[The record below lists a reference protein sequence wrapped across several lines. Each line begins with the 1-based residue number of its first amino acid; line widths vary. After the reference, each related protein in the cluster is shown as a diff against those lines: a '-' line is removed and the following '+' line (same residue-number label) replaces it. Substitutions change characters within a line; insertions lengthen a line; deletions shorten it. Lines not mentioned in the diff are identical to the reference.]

1 MLESLGYALAYT
13 GVGLVM
19 LYAGFLALDLLTPGK
34 LSHRIWRDHSMNAA
48 VVLSA
53 GTLGLG
59 GIVFTAIWTNA
70 ESGFGDALWWTIVF
84 GLVGVAL
91 QAVAFVL
98 LDLVTPGKLGD
109 MVTERAFAPG
119 TLVVAASQLAVSLI
133 VIASIA

>member
-34 LSHRIWRDHSMNAA
+34 LSHRIWGEGSVNAA
-48 VVLSA
+48 VVSAA

-91 QAVAFVL
+91 QSVAFVL
-98 LDLVTPGKLGD
+98 LDLVTPGKLGA
-109 MVTERAFAPG
+109 MVCERAFVPG